1 MSTYDLDQLTTPEY
15 LTGFAQEFYK
25 NLQDQEIAQNS
36 LSLYFPDRY
45 VEGIDL
51 NTRDLKVTRPVMAFN
66 RAWDAEPSRGTQPP
80 VKIVRFENIPLT
92 QKYTIGEKD
101 QLRAR
106 IQSNDIIRQS
116 IENKVMQGVESIA
129 DRLEYQRGQ
138 TLNKA
143 KFLVETEAGGV
154 TEDVW
159 GRSAEA
165 DVTAAAKFDAAGTN
179 ILNELVKYRQAY
191 HKLNGFY
198 PGEMVMS
205 TRVFLAIQTSTQ
217 FATKIGDGYRPATL
231 EEVNGILAGQRLPQI
246 TIYDRQV
253 NTYDGPVDVLDTD
266 SIFLLPPE
274 GNRILGETVFSRTVT
289 AVNLGWTGVNG
300 QGIVANIVQRPNV
313 ASLRDVVVDSVAM
326 PALYSPDAAF
336 KVKVL

>member
-1 MSTYDLDQLTTPEY
+1 MSTYDLDQITTPEY
-15 LTGFAQEFYK
+15 LTGFAEEYYK
-25 NLQDQEIAQNS
+25 NIQAQEIAANS
-36 LSLYFPDRY
+36 LLSFFPERY

-51 NTRDLKVTRPVMAFN
+51 NTKDLKVTRPVMAFN

-106 IQSNDIIRQS
+106 IQSNDIIRKS
-116 IENKVMQGVESIA
+116 IEEKVMQGVESIA

-165 DVTAAAKFDAAGTN
+165 DVTAAAKFDTAGTN
-179 ILNELVKYRQAY
+179 ILNELVKLRQAY
-191 HKLNGFY
+191 KKLNGFY
-198 PGEMVMS
+198 PGAMVMS
-205 TRVFLAIQTSTQ
+205 TRVFLAIQTNTQ
-217 FATKIGDGYRPATL
+217 FATKVGDGYRPATL
-231 EEVNGILAGQRLPQI
+231 EEINGILAGQLLPQI
-246 TIYDRQV
+246 TLYDRQV
-253 NTYDGPVDVLDTD
+253 NTYDGPVNVLDDD
-266 SIFLLPPE
+266 SIFLLPPSD
-274 GNRILGETVFSRTVT
+274 NRILGETVFSRTVT

-313 ASLRDVVVDSVAM
+313 ASLRDIVVDSVAM

-336 KVKVL
+336 KAKVL

>member
-1 MSTYDLDQLTTPEY
+1 MATYDLDQIHTPEY
-15 LTGFAQEFYK
+15 LTGFATEFYK
-25 NLQDQEIAQNS
+25 NLQEQEIAQNS
-36 LSLYFPDRY
+36 LQIYFPDRY

-66 RAWDAEPSRGTQPP
+66 RAWDAEPSRGTNPP

-143 KFLVETEAGGV
+143 KFLVETETGGV

-198 PGEMVMS
+198 PGAMVMS
-205 TRVFLAIQTSTQ
+205 TRVFMAIQTSTQ

-231 EEVNGILAGQRLPQI
+231 EDVNGILAGQRLPQI

-253 NTYDGPVDVLDTD
+253 NTYDGPVDVLDSD
-266 SIFLLPPE
+266 SIFLLPPA

>member
-1 MSTYDLDQLTTPEY
+1 MATYDLDQIHTPEY
-15 LTGFAQEFYK
+15 LTGFATEFYK
-25 NLQDQEIAQNS
+25 NLQEQEIAQNS
-36 LSLYFPDRY
+36 LQLYFPDRY

-66 RAWDAEPSRGTQPP
+66 RAWDAEPSRGTNPP

-143 KFLVETEAGGV
+143 KFLVETETGGV

-198 PGEMVMS
+198 PGAMVMS
-205 TRVFLAIQTSTQ
+205 TRVFMAIQTSTQ

-231 EEVNGILAGQRLPQI
+231 EDVNGILAGQRLPQI

-253 NTYDGPVDVLDTD
+253 NTYDGPVDVLDSD
-266 SIFLLPPE
+266 SIFLLPPA

>member
-1 MSTYDLDQLTTPEY
+1 MATYDLDQIHTPEY
-15 LTGFAQEFYK
+15 LTGFATEFYK
-25 NLQDQEIAQNS
+25 NLQEQEIAQNS
-36 LSLYFPDRY
+36 LQLYFPDRY

-66 RAWDAEPSRGTQPP
+66 RAWDAEPSRGTNPP

-138 TLNKA
+138 ALNKA
-143 KFLVETEAGGV
+143 RFLVETETGGV

-198 PGEMVMS
+198 PGAMVMS
-205 TRVFLAIQTSTQ
+205 TRVFMAIQTSTQ

-231 EEVNGILAGQRLPQI
+231 EDVNGILAGQRLPQI

-253 NTYDGPVDVLDTD
+253 NTYDGPVDVLDSD
-266 SIFLLPPE
+266 SIFLLPPA

-326 PALYSPDAAF
+326 PAMYSPDAAF

>member
-1 MSTYDLDQLTTPEY
+1 MTTYDLDQIHTPEY
-15 LTGFAQEFYK
+15 LTGFATEFYK
-25 NLQDQEIAQNS
+25 SLQEQEIAQNS
-36 LSLYFPDRY
+36 LQLYFPDRY

-66 RAWDAEPSRGTQPP
+66 RAWDAEPSRGTNPP

-143 KFLVETEAGGV
+143 KFLVETETGGV

-165 DVTAAAKFDAAGTN
+165 DVTAAAQFDAAGTN

-198 PGEMVMS
+198 PGAMVMS
-205 TRVFLAIQTSTQ
+205 TRVFMAIQTSTQ

-231 EEVNGILAGQRLPQI
+231 EDVNGILAGQRLPQI

-253 NTYDGPVDVLDTD
+253 NTYDGPVDVLDSD
-266 SIFLLPPE
+266 SIFLLPPA

>member
-1 MSTYDLDQLTTPEY
+1 MTTYDLDQIHTPEY
-15 LTGFAQEFYK
+15 LTGFATEFYK
-25 NLQDQEIAQNS
+25 SLQEQEIAQNS
-36 LSLYFPDRY
+36 LQLYFPDRY

-66 RAWDAEPSRGTQPP
+66 RAWDAEPSRGTNPP

-143 KFLVETEAGGV
+143 KFLVETETGGV

-198 PGEMVMS
+198 PGAMVMS
-205 TRVFLAIQTSTQ
+205 TRVFMAIQTSTQ

-231 EEVNGILAGQRLPQI
+231 EDVNGILAGQRLPQI

-253 NTYDGPVDVLDTD
+253 NTYDGPVDVLDSD
-266 SIFLLPPE
+266 SIFLLPPA

>member
-1 MSTYDLDQLTTPEY
+1 MTAYDLDQIHTPEY
-15 LTGFAQEFYK
+15 LTGFATEFYK
-25 NLQDQEIAQNS
+25 SLQEQEIAQNS
-36 LSLYFPDRY
+36 LQRYFPDRY

-66 RAWDAEPSRGTQPP
+66 RAWDAEPSRGTNPP

-143 KFLVETEAGGV
+143 KFLVETETGGV

-165 DVTAAAKFDAAGTN
+165 DVTAAAKFDAEGTN

-198 PGEMVMS
+198 PGAMVMS
-205 TRVFLAIQTSTQ
+205 TRVFMAIQTSTQ

-231 EEVNGILAGQRLPQI
+231 EDVNGILAGQRLPQI

-253 NTYDGPVDVLDTD
+253 NTYDGPVDVLDSD
-266 SIFLLPPE
+266 SIFLLPPA

>member
-1 MSTYDLDQLTTPEY
+1 MTTYDLDQIHTPEY
-15 LTGFAQEFYK
+15 LTGFATEFYK
-25 NLQDQEIAQNS
+25 NLQEQEIAQNS
-36 LSLYFPDRY
+36 LQLYFPDRY

-66 RAWDAEPSRGTQPP
+66 RAWDAEPSRGTNPP

-143 KFLVETEAGGV
+143 KFLVETETGGV

-198 PGEMVMS
+198 PGAMVMS
-205 TRVFLAIQTSTQ
+205 TRVFMAIQTSTQ

-231 EEVNGILAGQRLPQI
+231 EDVNGILAGQRLPQI

-253 NTYDGPVDVLDTD
+253 NTYDGPEDVLDSD
-266 SIFLLPPE
+266 SIFLLPPA

>member
-1 MSTYDLDQLTTPEY
+1 MTTYDLDQIHTPEY
-15 LTGFAQEFYK
+15 LTGFATEFYK
-25 NLQDQEIAQNS
+25 NLQEQEIAQNS
-36 LSLYFPDRY
+36 LQLYFPDRY

-66 RAWDAEPSRGTQPP
+66 RAWDAEPSRGTNPP

-116 IENKVMQGVESIA
+116 IENKIMQGVESIA

-143 KFLVETEAGGV
+143 KFLVETETGGV

-198 PGEMVMS
+198 PGAMVMS
-205 TRVFLAIQTSTQ
+205 TRVFMAIQTSTQ

-231 EEVNGILAGQRLPQI
+231 EDVNGILAGQRLPQI

-253 NTYDGPVDVLDTD
+253 NTYDGPVDVLDSD
-266 SIFLLPPE
+266 SIFLLPPA

>member
-1 MSTYDLDQLTTPEY
+1 MTTYDLDQIHTPEY
-15 LTGFAQEFYK
+15 LTGFATEFYK
-25 NLQDQEIAQNS
+25 SLQEQEIAQNS
-36 LSLYFPDRY
+36 LQLYFPDRY

-66 RAWDAEPSRGTQPP
+66 RAWDAEPSRGTNPP

-143 KFLVETEAGGV
+143 KFLVETETGGV

-198 PGEMVMS
+198 PGAMVMS
-205 TRVFLAIQTSTQ
+205 TRVFMAIQTSTQ
-217 FATKIGDGYRPATL
+217 FATKIGEGYRPATL
-231 EEVNGILAGQRLPQI
+231 EDVNGILAGQRLPQI

-253 NTYDGPVDVLDTD
+253 NTYDGPVDVLDSD
-266 SIFLLPPE
+266 SIFLLPPA